1 MSTFARSSTAIQCVK
16 KGDSVDLGCYE
27 EGYLLVTGRR
37 SFCKYDCSGGSI
49 SCECCRMFFFSWDT
63 VSTLTV
69 DRFHLLRTAL
79 GWCFKPR
86 LCPLIAHT
94 YTVCY
99 HDILLNLVIDVFK
112 KGFDCVEVVDT
123 IDAVCDSESEHTELR
138 DDGRCYRP
146 ESGENGCFD
155 TEKLTYPVSKWYSCV
170 ACSRI
175 PVLSLLANPIVCSIF
190 SCHCTKNVGQTQ
202 FHLCDSTHLLG
213 NVVL

>member
-1 MSTFARSSTAIQCVK
+1 MLPNVFLFLEYCIDFERGPVSSSPHRSW
-16 KGDSVDLGCYE
+16 
-27 EGYLLVTGRR
+27 LVLQT
-37 SFCKYDCSGGSI
+37 SS
-49 SCECCRMFFFSWDT
+49 
-63 VSTLTV
+63 
-69 DRFHLLRTAL
+69 
-79 GWCFKPR
+79 
-86 LCPLIAHT
+86 LCLITHT

-213 NVVL
+213 NVTL